1 MEAESS
7 KMGAS
12 RVDLEVDELLSK
24 LQLSEEER
32 DGVVLAK
39 VDREN
44 LPAVKWMAVAKL
56 LTSKDFSVTSLMS
69 TMRAAWNPAREVS
82 FRSIG
87 KNLFVIQAFCLGD
100 WKRIMEE
107 GPWIFRGYA
116 LMMEEFDGSTTI
128 PKETPN
134 RVRTW
139 IQIHKI
145 PHLYRTEEIVKQL
158 AAKVGEVQEVV
169 IRAVPSRT
177 GDFHRVRVKLLADK
191 PLIRVVTLAPEG
203 QEKILLQVKYEKL
216 PRFCAHCGLMGH
228 VHLECGAGEYGEKDL
243 HYGAWMIA
251 DTDTWCPGTL
261 RFRSSLSRDSE
272 VPRDGGGR
280 GSGERAR
287 VMERGRGRNRG
298 GWTRAPREGVWKEK
312 TKETNSSESRK
323 RTSRDGEGDELDHD
337 KELDDTASSPMK
349 IGQKAGKEEA
359 GREEFI
365 AKKQLILE
373 VSSKDAMD
381 LEVPPPPPMYVP
393 PRDKKRMKK
402 IEAQGKDSN
411 ASKTRAGSE
420 EEHRHSQ

>member
-1 MEAESS
+1 M
-7 KMGAS
+7 
-12 RVDLEVDELLSK
+12 DELLSK

-39 VDREN
+39 ADREN

-56 LTSKDFSVTSLMS
+56 LTLKDFSVTSLMS
-69 TMRAAWNPAREVS
+69 TMRAAWNPAMEVS

-116 LMMEEFDGSTTI
+116 LMLEEFDGSTTI
-128 PKETPN
+128 PKVTPN

-158 AAKVGEVQEVV
+158 AAKVRDVQEVV
-169 IRAVPSRT
+169 MRAVPSRT

-191 PLIRVVTLAPEG
+191 SLIRVVTLAPEG
-203 QEKILLQVKYEKL
+203 QEKILHQVKYEKL

-228 VHLECGAGEYGEKDL
+228 VHLECCAGEYGEKDL
-243 HYGAWMIA
+243 HYGVWMIA
-251 DTDTWCPGTL
+251 DADTWCPRTP

-272 VPRDGGGR
+272 GPRVGGGR
-280 GSGERAR
+280 RSGKRAR
-287 VMERGRGRNRG
+287 VLERGRGRGRG

-312 TKETNSSESRK
+312 TTDTNNSESRK
-323 RTSRDGEGDELDHD
+323 RTSRDGEGGELNHG
-337 KELDDTASSPMK
+337 KELDDTTTSPMK
-349 IGQKAGKEEA
+349 EFGQAAGKEGA
-359 GREEFI
+359 RREEST
-365 AKKQLILE
+365 AKKQLVLE
-373 VSSKDAMD
+373 VSSKDGMN

-393 PRDKKRMKK
+393 PREKKRMKK
-402 IEAQGKDSN
+402 IEAQGRDSST
-411 ASKTRAGSE
+411 SKSEAGSE
-420 EEHRHSQ
+420 EEHCQSQ